1 VCVAVSGGAG
11 RDGAS
16 SSAALLGLR
25 AARERTPEAL
35 PTHRS
40 VLLTQHSA
48 VTTWSRSR
56 WTNTLPLPA
65 SASHVRMGPVLSAV

>member
-1 VCVAVSGGAG
+1 MCAWLSV
-11 RDGAS
+11 
-16 SSAALLGLR
+16 AALGGTGVVVCGVGFG
-25 AARERTPEAL
+25 AARARTPEAL

-56 WTNTLPLPA
+56 WTNKLPLPA
-65 SASHVRMGPVLSAV
+65 SASQVRMGPVLSAV